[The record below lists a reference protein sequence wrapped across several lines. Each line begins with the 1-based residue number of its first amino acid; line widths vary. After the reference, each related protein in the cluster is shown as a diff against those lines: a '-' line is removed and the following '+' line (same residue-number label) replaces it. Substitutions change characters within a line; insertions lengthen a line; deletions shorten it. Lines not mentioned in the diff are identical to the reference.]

1 MNEKKQYQMSGWK
14 RTGWIALGVAPVAA
28 VFLWQVIAS
37 TVGMILYEVYRGYQ
51 AAVTGATELDNDRII
66 ADFLDGTGTP
76 YSVLM
81 FSIYVGYLII
91 FGLWYGFMF
100 VRRKRTGS
108 WKQVL
113 RPQRILGI
121 IGCGIALQLFL
132 SMALTVILPLLPKLQ
147 EQYAGLMDTLGS
159 DSVFMMLCVC
169 LLAPVGE
176 ELIFRG
182 LSLRIFR
189 KALPWQ
195 AAVIAQALLF
205 GIYHMNLVQ
214 GVYAALLGLILGYT
228 AYRYGSVIPGMLLHI
243 VINSSSYG
251 LGYVLPASLEESVP
265 GQIIAGCIGLL
276 ATVGCLIVYLKGVN
290 SEDTARSIEAN

>member
-1 MNEKKQYQMSGWK
+1 MNEGKQNQMSGWK
-14 RTGWIALGVAPVAA
+14 RTGWIALGVAPVVA

-37 TVGMILYEVYRGYQ
+37 AVGMIVYEVYRAYQ
-51 AAVTGATELDNDRII
+51 AAAAGVTEIDNDQII
-66 ADFLDGTGTP
+66 ADFLDGTGMP
-76 YSVLM
+76 YSILM

-100 VRRKRTGS
+100 VRKQRTGS
-108 WKQVL
+108 WKQVWK
-113 RPQRILGI
+113 PQRILGI

-159 DSVFMMLCVC
+159 DSVFMMVCVC

-189 KALPWQ
+189 KAIPWH

-214 GVYAALLGLILGYT
+214 GVYATLLGLILGYT
-228 AYRYGSVIPGMLLHI
+228 AYRYGSVLPGMLLHI

-251 LGYVLPASLEESVP
+251 LNFILPASIEDSLP
-265 GQIIAGCIGLL
+265 GQIVAGGIGMVV
-276 ATVGCLIVYLKGVN
+276 AIGCLLLYVKGVRPAG
-290 SEDTARSIEAN
+290 SVKSTATN

>member
-1 MNEKKQYQMSGWK
+1 MNEGKQNQMSGWK
-14 RTGWIALGVAPVAA
+14 RTGWIALGVAPVVA

-37 TVGMILYEVYRGYQ
+37 AVGMIVYEVYRAYQ
-51 AAVTGATELDNDRII
+51 ATAAGVTEVDNDQII
-66 ADFLDGTGTP
+66 ADFLDGTGMP
-76 YSVLM
+76 YSILM

-100 VRRKRTGS
+100 VRKQRTGS
-108 WKQVL
+108 WKQVWK
-113 RPQRILGI
+113 PQRILGI

-132 SMALTVILPLLPKLQ
+132 SIALTVILPLLPKLQ

-159 DSVFMMLCVC
+159 DSVFMMVCVC
-169 LLAPVGE
+169 LLAPIGE

-189 KALPWQ
+189 KAIPWQ

-214 GVYAALLGLILGYT
+214 GVYATLLGLILGYT
-228 AYRYGSVIPGMLLHI
+228 AYRYGSVLPGMLLHI

-251 LGYVLPASLEESVP
+251 LNFILPASIEDSLP
-265 GQIIAGCIGLL
+265 GQIVAGGIGMVV
-276 ATVGCLIVYLKGVN
+276 AIGCLLLYVRGVKPAG
-290 SEDTARSIEAN
+290 SVKSTATN